1 MSSVAFDKI
10 VPFWQDFV
18 LDDVPCT
25 LPFKERVALCLCLID
40 SSVDRCEYS
49 KPCFGSCPGCQFT
62 CLFNGVEHG
71 SAPNSGDLR
80 EESVLYRIPLGAVR
94 RVMGY
99 SDVNAQPLGQLDKT
113 PLELPAPYVVRAST
127 VTEYEYA
134 LRIWVNVSEVLLP
147 LLGKAFTGKL
157 GSVVANSEGHVT
169 GVPLDIIDAIRHY
182 LAIGECGIVVVVDL
196 YGFSCVGRAVVT
208 PEGAKQFLLLR
219 VNAEYGYAVL
229 LTVPPVLFY
238 DFELLVPLLTVS
250 HWQGFHGLTAGV
262 AFCLDDL
269 PDGVQT
275 YLFMVLFCEYA
286 LYLRGGQAEPLRVGI
301 LGKPGY
307 VKCHNLA
314 EDGYVLG
321 MDGKY
326 ALPATSLFANSALI
340 EVLFGLKF
348 MATSVDGLAVD
359 ARDAADKAYAMPAMP
374 VGYNGDELSRLSLVC
389 VLEVLHLFV
398 SYYICWNFRNLH
410 NCLEFSCKGT
420 IFSADLRK

>member
-1 MSSVAFDKI
+1 
-10 VPFWQDFV
+10 
-18 LDDVPCT
+18 
-25 LPFKERVALCLCLID
+25 
-40 SSVDRCEYS
+40 
-49 KPCFGSCPGCQFT
+49 
-62 CLFNGVEHG
+62 
-71 SAPNSGDLR
+71 
-80 EESVLYRIPLGAVR
+80 
-94 RVMGY
+94 MGY
-99 SDVNAQPLGQLDKT
+99 PDVNAQPLGQLDKT
-113 PLELPAPYVVRAST
+113 LLELPAPCVVRSSS

-134 LRIWVNVSEVLLP
+134 LRIWVDVSEVLLP

-169 GVPLDIIDAIRHY
+169 GVPLDIIDAIRHH
-182 LAIGECGIVVVVDL
+182 LAIGECGIVVVVDF
-196 YGFSCVGRAVVT
+196 YGFSSVGRAVVT
-208 PEGAKQFLLLR
+208 PEGVQQFLLLR

-229 LTVPPVLFY
+229 LAVLPVPFY

-250 HWQGFHGLTAGV
+250 HWQGLHGLAASV
-262 AFCLDDL
+262 AFCPDDL

-275 YLFMVLFCEYA
+275 YVYTVLLCVYA
-286 LYLRGGQAEPLRVGI
+286 LYLRGCQSEPLRVGI

-321 MDGKY
+321 MGGKY
-326 ALPATSLFANSALI
+326 ALPNTSLFANSALI

-359 ARDAADKAYAMPAMP
+359 AKDAADKAYAMSAMP

-398 SYYICWNFRNLH
+398 FYYICWNFRNLH
-410 NCLEFSCKGT
+410 NCLESSYKGT
-420 IFSADLRK
+420 HFLADLRI